1 MDESLNASAA
11 WHDPEGEIYPIF
23 SRGEDLEVY
32 IRGED
37 GELERGK
44 VRGVNLQAV
53 PGAISDRNGTVWL
66 EKNGVSNAK
75 FKKSY

>member
-1 MDESLNASAA
+1 MNASAA
-11 WHDPEGEIYPIF
+11 WRDAEGEIYPIF

-44 VRGVNLQAV
+44 VRVVNLQAR
-53 PGAISDRNGTVWL
+53 PDAISDRNGTARL

-75 FKKSY
+75 IKKSY